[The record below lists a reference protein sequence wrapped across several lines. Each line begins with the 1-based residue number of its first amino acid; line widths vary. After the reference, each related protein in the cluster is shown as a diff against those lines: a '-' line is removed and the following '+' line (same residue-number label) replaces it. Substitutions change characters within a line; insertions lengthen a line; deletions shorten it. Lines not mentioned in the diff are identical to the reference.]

1 MKNFNYREPHFWRNT
16 MTRAAL
22 VAVTVAIIVWFL
34 PKNNGPQYQYD
45 AGKPWMYGTFIAK
58 FDFPIYKTEE
68 AIKAEKDSI
77 LNQFEPYY
85 NFSDSIGA
93 AAVRRFASDFADGI
107 PGLPANTV
115 AVIAHDL
122 GQIYEAGVMDT
133 HEYSENFKDT
143 TKMVRLVTGKVA
155 QNISAKNIYSE
166 MSAYEQLFI
175 DARLQPY
182 RQQLQKC
189 DLNKYVVPNII
200 YDSKRSEAERND
212 LLSSVTVASGM
223 VISGQKII
231 DQGEIVNDHD
241 VLVLNSFEREMQR
254 RHAGNDEIKFTV
266 VGQVI
271 YVALLV
277 FLFTLYLGLFRKDYF
292 QSQRS
297 IAMAYTL
304 ITLFPIIVS
313 LMVRNNIFNI
323 YVLPLAITP
332 MFIRVFLDSRT
343 AFVAHTTM
351 VLICAVAV
359 KYQYEFIVVQLVAGL
374 VAIYSLRELTQRAQV
389 LRVALYV
396 ALSMCLTYLA
406 LQMMQERD
414 VENIDMSVIRYF
426 SFNGIALLFT
436 YPLMYVIEKVFGF
449 TSAVTL
455 VELSNTSKDLLRRLS
470 EVAPGTFQ
478 HSITVSNLA
487 AQIADRIG
495 AKAQLVRTG
504 ALYHDIGKMINPA
517 FFTENQAGGVNPL
530 SKMPRA
536 EAAKVII
543 SHVTEG
549 LRLADQDNLP
559 REIKDFISTHHGE
572 GKTKYFYITYK
583 NEHPGEVIDESMFTY
598 PGPNPFT
605 LEQAI
610 LMMADGVEAASH
622 SLSEYTED
630 NISELVNRI
639 IDSLVDEGVFHDC
652 PITFHDITLAKQ
664 VLIERLKAI
673 YHTRIVYPELKKQ
686 DSK

>member
-1 MKNFNYREPHFWRNT
+1 MNIFKYREPHFWRNT

-34 PKNNGPQYQYD
+34 PKNSGPQYQYD
-45 AGKPWMYGTFIAK
+45 VGKPWMYGAFIAK

-77 LNQFEPYY
+77 LNRFEPYY
-85 NFSDSIGA
+85 NFSDSLGE
-93 AAVRRFASDFADGI
+93 AAVKRFEHDFAEGI
-107 PGLPANTV
+107 SGMPPNTV
-115 AVIAHDL
+115 SVIAQNL
-122 GQIYEAGVMDT
+122 TKIYRAGVMDT

-143 TKMVRLVTGKVA
+143 TKMVRLVSGKTA
-155 QNISAKNIYSE
+155 QNIGAKNIYSE

-175 DARLQPY
+175 DMRLLPY
-182 RQQLQKC
+182 RQLLQKC
-189 DLNKYVVPNII
+189 NLNKYIVPNIV
-200 YDSKRSEAERND
+200 YDSKRSETERSD
-212 LLSSVTVASGM
+212 MLSAVTVASGM

-231 DQGEIVNDHD
+231 DRGEIVDDHD

-254 RHAGNDEIKFTV
+254 RHAGNDEISFTIF
-266 VGQVI
+266 GQI
-271 YVALLV
+271 FYVALLV

-292 QSQRS
+292 QSPRS

-304 ITLFPIIVS
+304 ITFFPIIVS
-313 LMVRNNIFNI
+313 LMVRHNIFNI

-332 MFIRVFLDSRT
+332 MFIRVFMDSRT
-343 AFVAHTTM
+343 AFVAHFTM

-359 KYQYEFIVVQLVAGL
+359 KYQYEFIVVELVAGL

-396 ALSMCLTYLA
+396 ALSMSFTYLV
-406 LQMMQERD
+406 LQITQERNVD
-414 VENIDMSVIRYF
+414 NIDMGIIKYF
-426 SFNGIALLFT
+426 SFNGVALLFA

-455 VELSNTSKDLLRRLS
+455 VELSNTSKELLRRLS

-504 ALYHDIGKMINPA
+504 ALYHDIGKMINPP

-530 SKMPRA
+530 SNMPCT
-536 EAAKVII
+536 EAAQVII

-549 LRLADQDNLP
+549 LKLAEQDNLP

-572 GKTKYFYITYK
+572 GKTKYFYVTYK
-583 NEHPGEVIDESMFTY
+583 NEHPDETIDEALFTY

-605 LEQAI
+605 REQAI
-610 LMMADGVEAASH
+610 LMMADSVEAASH
-622 SLSEYTED
+622 SLNEYTEE

-639 IDSLVDEGVFHDC
+639 IDNHTAEGVFHDC
-652 PITFHDITLAKQ
+652 PITFHDISLTKQ

-673 YHTRIVYPELKKQ
+673 YHTRIVYPELNKPN
-686 DSK
+686 DA